1 MTANVT
7 VSTAKLLISLPLF
20 VTGEPAPTL
29 APRSKPES
37 LTVRPELN
45 ESPAVLNITLTEPG
59 LFSAEKEAL
68 PLVAET
74 VKYCTPEFA
83 PVDGVSSSKFTDST
97 SAGGVPDIV
106 SVMVLPKVLPMVGL
120 MLPLVPAIE
129 MVV

>member
-1 MTANVT
+1 MTVNVT
-7 VSTAKLLISLPLF
+7 VSTARLLISLPLF
-20 VTGEPAPTL
+20 VTGKPAPTF

-37 LTVRPELN
+37 LTLRPELN
-45 ESPAVLNITLTEPG
+45 KSPAVLNITLTEPG
-59 LFSAEKEAL
+59 LFSVEKEAP

-106 SVMVLPKVLPMVGL
+106 SVMVVSKVLPMVGL

>member
-1 MTANVT
+1 MTVNVT
-7 VSTAKLLISLPLF
+7 VSTAKLLILLPLF
-20 VTGEPAPTL
+20 VTGEPVPTF
-29 APRSKPES
+29 APRSKLGS

-59 LFSAEKEAL
+59 LFNVGKDAL

-74 VKYCTPEFA
+74 VKYCTPELA
-83 PVDGVSSSKFTDST
+83 PVIGVSSNKFTDST

-106 SVMVLPKVLPMVGL
+106 SVMALPKVLPMVGL
-120 MLPLVPAIE
+120 IEPLVPVIE

>member
-20 VTGEPAPTL
+20 VTGKPAPTF

-45 ESPAVLNITLTEPG
+45 ESPALLNITLTEPG
-59 LFSAEKEAL
+59 LFSVEKEAL

-97 SAGGVPDIV
+97 SAGGVLDIV
-106 SVMVLPKVLPMVGL
+106 GVRVLPKVLPIVGL
-120 MLPLVPAIE
+120 IEPLVPVIE

>member
-1 MTANVT
+1 MTVNVT

-20 VTGEPAPTL
+20 VTGKPAPTF

-45 ESPAVLNITLTEPG
+45 ESPALLNITLTEPG
-59 LFSAEKEAL
+59 LFSVEKEAL

-106 SVMVLPKVLPMVGL
+106 SVMVLPKVLPIVGL
-120 MLPLVPAIE
+120 IEPLVPVIE